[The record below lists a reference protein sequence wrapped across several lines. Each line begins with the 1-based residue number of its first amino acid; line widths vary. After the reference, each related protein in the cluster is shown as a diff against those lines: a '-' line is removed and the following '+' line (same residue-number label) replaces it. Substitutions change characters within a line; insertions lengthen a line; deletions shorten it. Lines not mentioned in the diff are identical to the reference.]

1 MYFNPDV
8 YMLDDR
14 IKFVEDRQ
22 RAELERKQKDQRERR
37 MRMLVATHARRLTQ
51 FEKDLAGDTP
61 LQRQGSQDL
70 EPGGAGAGFENPL
83 ATDA

>member
-1 MYFNPDV
+1 MQS
-8 YMLDDR
+8 R
-14 IKFVEDRQ
+14 SS
-22 RAELERKQKDQRERR
+22 AETAKEAEKKQKEEGKGGAGKKKKKKKGKGMANGTVR
-37 MRMLVATHARRLTQ
+37 
-51 FEKDLAGDTP
+51 EKDLAGDTP